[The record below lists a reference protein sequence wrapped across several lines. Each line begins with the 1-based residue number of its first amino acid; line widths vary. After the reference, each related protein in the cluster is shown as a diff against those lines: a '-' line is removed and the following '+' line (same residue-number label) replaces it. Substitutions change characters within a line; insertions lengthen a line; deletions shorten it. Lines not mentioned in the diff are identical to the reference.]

1 MPEGRTRRAYI
12 FLSGFEFGADTL
24 LKMNDTD
31 QQLLQ
36 RFTRHRAED
45 AFAEIVR
52 RHLNLV
58 YSAALRQ
65 VQSPQ
70 LAKDVSQS
78 VFNDLA
84 RSAGELKKDSIL
96 SAWLY
101 EVTRRTSIDV
111 IRQESRRQLREQIYT
126 EMNAIN
132 ATTEDWRDVL
142 PHLDAA
148 MEELESADR
157 AAVLL
162 RFFEN
167 KSLREVGQ
175 ELGVSDD
182 AARKRVGRAVERL
195 REFLS
200 KRGVTVG
207 AGGLVVLVSANAVQ
221 AAPAGLAADISVAAL
236 AAAPVSAIT
245 AASGTA
251 KLLAGT
257 TLRKAFIV
265 ASLGVATVAVIL
277 IASHPDQSVKPQS
290 TVPSLQKPAAM
301 PNESVAQ
308 DDAAATNRTDP
319 DPVVL
324 LRGVMQARQR
334 VHSGTAEIQ
343 DTVDRFSNG
352 RKETREW
359 RFVATFDESK
369 LRFESFGREYSY
381 KFDEDEEKQND
392 IIKRADSMDRESAV
406 RAGLSEESM
415 AHHTLVSD
423 GTTVYDHYQSTH
435 QSPGVSI
442 RAVTNGTAGY
452 IFDPRGIGLSTY
464 LSMHFSAA
472 DGLYTKGAE
481 FLGEENLDGVPTYHV
496 RVGFGSN
503 EAPMDYWL
511 DKARPERLLQVTYGL
526 DKVKSKYDE
535 MNLSDPLPVEVTI
548 TICRNGVPSNIS
560 RLVCTS
566 STYNT
571 PVDAESFTLA
581 GLGLAV
587 GTPVNDDRIYRRI
600 GYWTGSGLSEELP
613 SAKRAESQS
622 APRLAEMLAV
632 LENEPSSSN
641 GLQSATWIILNTPD
655 GETVQKAAAVILRD
669 HVSDTNLVHFCLELD
684 RVRPSCSKELLTGLL
699 QKNPSLEVRGNA
711 CFTLAT
717 LLKSEA
723 KYGQNKEATA
733 QAVEQYER
741 VINEFSSVKQR
752 GYSLAELAKPEL
764 MELQKLVIG
773 KPAPDTE
780 GVDLNGQPLKLS
792 SYRGRVTVV
801 VFWAGHFTEALR
813 FRKLA
818 EDLAGKPFALIGVNC
833 DNDASLHEESLKK
846 VTWPCFKD
854 GRDGPIS
861 KLWNVHSWTDTWV
874 LDREGVIRYRNVQ
887 DVGVDLRIPVNKL
900 LEE

>member
-1 MPEGRTRRAYI
+1 MRPRIGF
-12 FLSGFEFGADTL
+12 FLSGFGFGDDTL
-24 LKMNDTD
+24 LKMNETD

-36 RFTRHRAED
+36 RFTRHQAED
-45 AFAEIVR
+45 AFAEIIR

-65 VQSPQ
+65 VQSSQ

-84 RSAGELKKDSIL
+84 RSADNLKKDSVL

-111 IRQESRRQLREQIYT
+111 IRRESRRQLREQIYT

-148 MEELESADR
+148 MEELDSTDR

-167 KSLREVGQ
+167 KSLREVGE

-200 KRGVTVG
+200 KRGVTIG

-221 AAPAGLAADISVAAL
+221 AAPAGLAANISVAAL
-236 AAAPVSAIT
+236 TSAPGSAIT

-257 TLRKAFIV
+257 TLRKAFVV
-265 ASLGVATVAVIL
+265 ASLGVATVAAIL
-277 IASHPDQSVKPQS
+277 IASHSDPPAKPQP
-290 TVPSLQKPAAM
+290 TAASLQKSAATLNQPAA
-301 PNESVAQ
+301 P
-308 DDAAATNRTDP
+308 DDASTTNRTDP
-319 DPVVL
+319 DPVAL
-324 LRGVMQARQR
+324 LRGVKQARQR
-334 VHSGTAEIQ
+334 IHSGTVEIQ
-343 DTVDRFSNG
+343 DTIDRFDNG
-352 RKETREW
+352 RKDTREW
-359 RFVATFDESK
+359 RFVASFDETK

-423 GTTVYDHYQSTH
+423 GTTVYDHYQSSH

-442 RAVTNGTAGY
+442 SAVTNGTAGY

-481 FLGEENLDGVPTYHV
+481 FRGEENLDGIPTYHV

-511 DKARPERLLQVTYGL
+511 DKARPERLLQLSYGL
-526 DKVKSKYDE
+526 DKVKSRYDE
-535 MNLSDPLPVEVTI
+535 MNLSDPLPIEVT
-548 TICRNGVPSNIS
+548 TTCYRNGVLSDIT

-587 GTPVNDDRIYRRI
+587 GTIVIDTRNDRIL
-600 GYWTGSGLSEELP
+600 GYWTGSGLSENPP
-613 SAKRAESQS
+613 STKTASSQP
-622 APRLAEMLAV
+622 APRLDELLAV
-632 LENEPSSSN
+632 LENEPGSSN
-641 GLQSATWIILNTPD
+641 GLQCATRIILNTPD
-655 GETVQKAAAVILRD
+655 GDPVQKAAAVILRD
-669 HVSDTNLVHFCLELD
+669 HVSDTNLVHFCQELD

-699 QKNPSLEVRGNA
+699 QKNPSIEVRGNA
-711 CFTLAT
+711 CLTLAT
-717 LLKSEA
+717 ILKSEA
-723 KYGQNKEATA
+723 KYGQNKEATTR
-733 QAVEQYER
+733 AVEQYER
-741 VINEFSSVKQR
+741 VINEFSSVKLS

-764 MELQKLVIG
+764 MELQKLIIG

-780 GVDLNGQPLKLS
+780 GVDLNGQPLKLN

-801 VFWAGHFTEALR
+801 VFWAGQFTEAPR
-813 FRKLA
+813 FHKLA
-818 EDLAGKPFALIGVNC
+818 EDMAGKPFALVGVNC
-833 DNDASLHEESLKK
+833 DDDSTRKEEYVKK
-846 VTWPCFKD
+846 VTWPSFRD

-861 KLWNVHSWTDTWV
+861 KLWNVRSWTDTWV
-874 LDREGVIRYRNVQ
+874 LDREGVIRYRNVR
-887 DVGVDLRIPVNKL
+887 DSDLRDAVNKL